1 MYGQDTLSDLA
12 VALVFFL
19 LCIFVLRFQGLNPKV
34 SSLKT
39 DIFNEKVKEQSF
51 ENDVSHYAS

>member
-12 VALVFFL
+12 VDFVFL
-19 LCIFVLRFQGLNPKV
+19 LCIFVLRCQGLNPKV

-51 ENDVSHYAS
+51 ENNVSHYSS